1 MCPLDGPFFLRVSD
15 LGAPV
20 ELRFRCHQSK
30 SPGESDVQ
38 SFTKCESR
46 SLARPTTV
54 KFGIHENIVI
64 NIVRIVPLCQMYIV
78 SMAELPYGLTDS
90 RTI

>member
-20 ELRFRCHQSK
+20 EQSK